1 MISQLIKLVRVIS
14 SEVSPMQIS
23 LGFALSMI
31 IGLTPLLSVH
41 NLLVIFFLLILR
53 INIGAFMMGWAFFT
67 GMAYLFDPWFHE
79 LGAYIL
85 NMPDMNNHFT
95 QMYNSP
101 FWRITRFNNTIVM
114 GSLVASLVLFV
125 PFVIILNILV
135 RQYRTNV
142 VAYLNQ
148 KRWFKVIQS
157 KMFSKAVSL
166 AE

>member
-1 MISQLIKLVRVIS
+1 MISQLVKLVRVIS

-31 IGLTPLLSVH
+31 IGLTPLWSVH
-41 NLLVIFFLLILR
+41 NLLVIFILLILR
-53 INIGAFMMGWAFFT
+53 VNLGAFMMGWAFFT
-67 GMAYLFDPWFHE
+67 GLAYLFDPWFHD
-79 LGAYIL
+79 LGSYVLHLPVL
-85 NMPDMNNHFT
+85 NAQWTD
-95 QMYNSP
+95 MYNSP

-114 GSLVASLVLFV
+114 GSLVASLALFI
-125 PFVIILNILV
+125 PLVIILNILV

-148 KRWFKVIQS
+148 KRWFKVVKS
-157 KMFSKAVSL
+157 KVFSKAVSL

>member
-31 IGLTPLLSVH
+31 IGLTPFLSIH
-41 NLLVIFFLLILR
+41 NLLVIFLLLILR
-53 INIGAFMMGWAFFT
+53 INIGAFMLGWAFFT
-67 GMAYLFDPWFHE
+67 GMAYLFDPWFHD

-85 NMPDMNNHFT
+85 NLPGLTAQWTD
-95 QMYNSP
+95 MYNSP

-114 GSLVASLVLFV
+114 GSLVTSLVLFV
-125 PFVIILNILV
+125 PLVVILNILV
-135 RQYRTNV
+135 RQYRNNV
-142 VAYLNQ
+142 VQYLNKQ
-148 KRWFKVIQS
+148 RWFKVVQS
-157 KMFSKAVSL
+157 KVFSKAVSL

>member
-14 SEVSPMQIS
+14 SEVSPIQIS

-67 GMAYLFDPWFHE
+67 GLAYLFDPWFHD
-79 LGAYIL
+79 LGVYIL
-85 NMPDMNNHFT
+85 NMPALNALWTDL
-95 QMYNSP
+95 YNSP

-114 GSLVASLVLFV
+114 GSLVASLILFIPLVLV
-125 PFVIILNILV
+125 LNILV
-135 RQYRTNV
+135 RQYRSNV
-142 VAYLNQ
+142 VEYLNKQ
-148 KRWFKVIQS
+148 RWFKLVQS
-157 KMFSKAVSL
+157 KVFTKAVSL